1 MKPLSAWFGGLD
13 PATLDPS
20 FEQQLGRARS
30 AHPALTLTDDTFVEH
45 VARHLGRLPA
55 SEVGPALLALHGP
68 DLFLALAGGLGE
80 AAACA
85 VLEREF
91 LSRLPA
97 LLERGRF
104 ERALAEDACQSFRAK
119 LLVAEERA
127 EARILSYSGRGPLLA
142 WLRVGATRV
151 ALNLRRATVRADLP
165 LPADDVFVADGV
177 MPDLAFIREMHR
189 EQFSQAFLMAFAELT
204 DRQRTLLKLAYVD
217 GLSMDKI
224 GLIYGAHKSSVSRW
238 LTEAR
243 EQLDQST
250 RSHLKSSL
258 DISDS
263 TCDDLVF
270 LLRSH
275 LEVSLRALFQ
285 SREQS
290 GPVPG
295 RG

>member
-20 FEQQLGRARS
+20 FAQQLGRARA
-30 AHPALTLTDDTFVEH
+30 AHPGLALTDDAYVEH
-45 VARHLGRLPA
+45 VARHLGRLPTNEIA
-55 SEVGPALLALHGP
+55 PALVALHGP
-68 DLFLALAGGLGE
+68 DLFLARAGGLGE

-119 LLVAEERA
+119 LLVAEDRS

-151 ALNLRRATVRADLP
+151 ALNLRRGKVSQDVP

-189 EQFSQAFLMAFAELT
+189 EQFAQAFLMAFAELT

-238 LTEAR
+238 LTEAK
-243 EQLDQST
+243 EQLDLST

-275 LEVSLRALFQ
+275 LEVSLRGLFQ
-285 SREQS
+285 SKV
-290 GPVPG
+290 GG
-295 RG
+295 